1 MAYGLLLYKEIETP
15 LGSQRVEIYKDG
27 YSGTAIEIAGLHAD
41 GITISKDSQSLTQPI
56 TTSVLTLRLSDCNE
70 LDYSQF
76 FTPNAT
82 LYKVVW
88 KTINGTT
95 TTTRWTG
102 FITPDS
108 YSENLAYRDTLTLTA
123 RDNLGRLNDYDF
135 DLTQGQMLSVRA
147 ILTAAMTKA
156 GVAMGLTFT
165 TAKVATSP
173 ATTLAVDGLVNT
185 TLLQGMTW
193 HAAVELLLTGLGL
206 TLAWNDGNAFEVRDI
221 TQAPANNQSA
231 FFINKSGFRQIRPAW
246 KNLTLAQDYGLR
258 SNFYEGQF
266 TKDQCGDQPT
276 FTIPSSSK
284 WDYGGTIAL
293 LNPYKGTA
301 YPYETIYLPIQ
312 GGDGMSN
319 RIVYAFATKQIAQP
333 IKISFNAN
341 NTAWIW
347 QDPADAYGFVGI
359 SDRSLLATKQSGQT
373 YQMTR
378 YYIRFRINVFCNV
391 GGTTY
396 ILRDKWQVYD
406 ETTIEQPYLY
416 FVMPAVLDEYGQ
428 IVAEDQDNEV
438 SIYLGQ
444 LPGDGMVSVVFYTPV
459 VQTKE
464 GGDPAPIALATL
476 TSSSFTTPYAKI
488 TNLTMS
494 VDDGIGGRQMRVAVN
509 PDHNMKGDLSVSL
522 GQVPTGKG
530 NTLLYLGGL
539 FYNDTYYTPLTA
551 FAKAQNGTNYDLLE
565 LVGREYITY
574 QNAAYNAL
582 SGTMKAASLF
592 RFDKGIT
599 FDGNAYRIVGA
610 SLAILSNTLSVQL
623 LQQEAS
629 FDTAAHAIEAVDE
642 EGSARPATTTGSIA
656 QGAGF
661 DSEILRHLSLLVLNE
676 GQSDEETIMVCDITF
691 ASEKNII
698 AGGVGSGG
706 DTPGG
711 GGSIAT
717 LADVTLTNLAGGDI
731 LKYNATSSH
740 WENTPLVL
748 SALADVSLGNPGNGQ
763 ALVYSSTLG
772 KWVPGT
778 VASGATVVS
787 ADATIG
793 TSLTTLGT
801 VDGTPI
807 KAKIASYLLE
817 SDFTA
822 ANIVSTLG
830 NTAVNRAA
838 ADESGNNIKSTYA
851 VGLYVYQGNLYLKS
865 KSNELLSGYVD
876 GSDIVSVIGNN
887 AVARA
892 SADASGNTIA
902 SQTWVGNQ
910 GYLTSSAISDMATQ
924 TWVGQQGYVT
934 SSDLS
939 GYATQTWVGNNY
951 WSYSEADERFAH
963 ALQVSG
969 TSLLLK
975 SAASSSN
982 TLSTI
987 TGSDLVTVIANNA
1000 VARATGDE
1008 SGNNI
1013 KSTYAAGLY
1022 VYQNNLYLKSKSN
1035 ELLTAYVDGS
1045 DLVTV
1050 IGTNAVARATADA
1063 SGNAFATSYLR
1074 KDIDDTMSGNLTIG
1088 TTSAKKTLT
1097 IRGTTG
1103 EALIIYGNSYYTEL
1117 YCTSGGL
1124 QISNDTKVYGNFVA
1138 TGNVTAGSASDRRLK
1153 KDIRS
1158 ITPIEAADLL
1168 MVLNPV
1174 IYQWNDKAAKL
1185 GGLRG
1190 VARGFLADEYLDLL
1204 PNAGRKI
1211 WGEYDAID
1219 YEQVIPYLVAGWQQ
1233 QHLRIRALEG
1243 EIEELRRRLREHGIQ

>member
-27 YSGTAIEIAGLHAD
+27 YSGTAVEIAGLHAD

-82 LYKVVW
+82 LFKVVW

-135 DLTQGQMLSVRA
+135 DLAQGQMLSVRA

-156 GVAMGLTFT
+156 GVAMSLTFT

-173 ATTLAVDGLVNT
+173 ATVLAVDGLVNT

-206 TLAWNDGNAFEVRDI
+206 TIAWNDGNAFEVRDI
-221 TQAPANNQSA
+221 TQAPANTQAA

-266 TKDQCGDQPT
+266 TKEQCGDNPT
-276 FTIPSSSK
+276 FSIPSSSK

-293 LNPYKGTA
+293 LNPYKGAA

-319 RIVYAFATKQIAQP
+319 RIAYVFPVPANLAP

-347 QDPADAYGFVGI
+347 DDGIVERTSLGTREWPYGGYV
-359 SDRSLLATKQSGQT
+359 LTPYA
-373 YQMTR
+373 
-378 YYIRFRINVFCNV
+378 IRFRCNIFCNV

-396 ILRDKWQVYD
+396 ILRDEWKVYD
-406 ETTIEQPYLY
+406 ASTIEDPYL
-416 FVMPAVLDEYGQ
+416 FFMMPPALTEQSQVSAVD
-428 IVAEDQDNEV
+428 ADNEV
-438 SIYLGQ
+438 SIYIGTP
-444 LPGDGMVSVVFYTPV
+444 PGAGHISVVFYEPNV
-459 VQTKE
+459 CGRDVIASRSD
-464 GGDPAPIALATL
+464 DPADYALAL
-476 TSSSFTTPYAKI
+476 KGSDWVTPYAKI
-488 TNLTMS
+488 TNLTMA

-582 SGTMKAASLF
+582 SGTMKANSAF

-610 SLAILSNTLSVQL
+610 SLAILSNTLSAQM
-623 LQQEAS
+623 LQQEAT
-629 FDTAAHAIEAVDE
+629 FDTAAHTVEAVDE
-642 EGSARPATTTGSIA
+642 EGNARAATTTGSIA

-661 DSEILRHLSLLVLNE
+661 DSEILRHLSLQVINE
-676 GQSDEETIMVCDITF
+676 GLENEETIMVCDLTF
-691 ASEKNII
+691 ASVHNLV
-698 AGGVGSGG
+698 AGGIGGGG

-711 GGSIAT
+711 GSLAT
-717 LADVTLTNLAGGDI
+717 LADVALSSPTEGQVLA
-731 LKYNATSSH
+731 YNALTSH
-740 WENTPLVL
+740 WENRTLAF
-748 SALADVSLGNPGNGQ
+748 ALADLTDVTGTPSNGQ
-763 ALVYSSTLG
+763 ALIWDTTAG
-772 KWVPGT
+772 KWKPGN
-778 VASGATVVS
+778 VAGGVSVVS

-801 VDGTPI
+801 IDGTPI
-807 KAKIASYLLE
+807 KAKIATYLL
-817 SDFTA
+817 A
-822 ANIVSTLG
+822 ADYTG
-830 NTAVNRAA
+830 NGTSAVNRALK
-838 ADESGNNIKSTYA
+838 DGSGNTLVSSYGAGLVVNDGKIYLRSKDSTF
-851 VGLYVYQGNLYLKS
+851 LSPYL
-865 KSNELLSGYVD
+865 D
-876 GSDIVSVIGNN
+876 GSDIKGVLGLQSTDVI
-887 AVARA
+887 ATTA
-892 SADASGNTIA
+892 
-902 SQTWVGNQ
+902 WVEGK

-924 TWVGQQGYVT
+924 TWVEQKGYITSSAISDMATMTWVGQQGYITSGALTGYATETWVEGKGYLT
-934 SSDLS
+934 SSSLS
-939 GYATQTWVGNNY
+939 GYAKDILV
-951 WSYSEADERFAH
+951 
-963 ALQVSG
+963 
-969 TSLLLK
+969 
-975 SAASSSN
+975 SSN
-982 TLSTI
+982 KIYLRDGSSTLSTSYI
-987 TGSDLVTVIANNA
+987 DDTDLVA
-1000 VARATGDE
+1000 
-1008 SGNNI
+1008 
-1013 KSTYAAGLY
+1013 
-1022 VYQNNLYLKSKSN
+1022 
-1035 ELLTAYVDGS
+1035 
-1045 DLVTV
+1045 V
-1050 IGTNAVARATADA
+1050 IGATPVARATADA
-1063 SGNAFATSYLR
+1063 NNNTFSTSYLR
-1074 KDIDDTMSGNLTIG
+1074 KDTDDTMSGNLTIG
-1088 TTSAKKTLT
+1088 GRTSTSAAKTLSVYGRNSST
-1097 IRGTTG
+1097 NP
-1103 EALIIYGNSYYTEL
+1103 ALNIYG
-1117 YCTSGGL
+1117 
-1124 QISNDTKVYGNFVA
+1124 VYGNNSSYLSSLYTASDGLHITTALNVAGNIIA
-1138 TGNVTAGSASDRRLK
+1138 TGNIVAGSASDRRLK
-1153 KDIRS
+1153 KNIRG
-1158 ITPIEAADLL
+1158 ITLGEAADLL
-1168 MVLNPV
+1168 SVLNPV
-1174 IYQWNDKAAKL
+1174 VFEWNDKATEL
-1185 GGLRG
+1185 GRLSG
-1190 VARGFLADEYLDLL
+1190 VSRGFLADEYLDLI

-1233 QHLRIRALEG
+1233 QHLRIRELEI
-1243 EIEELRRRLREHGIQ
+1243 ELEELRRAAR

>member
-27 YSGTAIEIAGLHAD
+27 YSGTAVEIAGLHAD

-70 LDYSQF
+70 VDYSQF

-82 LYKVVW
+82 LFKVIW

-135 DLTQGQMLSVRA
+135 DLAQGQMLSVRA

-165 TAKVATSP
+165 TTKVATSP
-173 ATTLAVDGLVNT
+173 ATVLAVDGLVNT

-221 TQAPANNQSA
+221 TQAPANTQSA

-266 TKDQCGDQPT
+266 TKDQCGDQST
-276 FTIPSSSK
+276 FTIPSSSP
-284 WDYGGTIAL
+284 WNYAGTVAL
-293 LNPYKGTA
+293 LNPYKGAA

-319 RIVYAFATKQIAQP
+319 RIVYNFATKQIAQP

-347 QDPADAYGFVGI
+347 QDPADAFGYVGI
-359 SDRSLLATKQSGQT
+359 NDRSLLATKQSGQLYT
-373 YQMTR
+373 MTR
-378 YYIRFRINVFCNV
+378 YYIRYRINVFCAV
-391 GGTTY
+391 GGTVY
-396 ILRDKWQVYD
+396 VLRDKWQVYD
-406 ETTIEQPYLY
+406 ESTIEQPYLY
-416 FVMPAVLDEYGQ
+416 FVMPTVLDEYGQ

-444 LPGDGMVSVVFYTPV
+444 LPGDGQVNVVFYAPV

-464 GGDPAPIALATL
+464 GGDPADVALAALDASTY
-476 TSSSFTTPYAKI
+476 TTPYAKI
-488 TNLTMS
+488 TNLTMA

-582 SGTMKAASLF
+582 SGTMKANSAF

-599 FDGNAYRIVGA
+599 FDGQAYRIVGA
-610 SLAILSNTLSVQL
+610 SLAILSNTLSAQL

-629 FDTAAHAIEAVDE
+629 FDTAAHTVEAVDE
-642 EGSARPATTTGSIA
+642 EGNARAATTTGSIA

-706 DTPGG
+706 STPGG

-748 SALADVSLGNPGNGQ
+748 SALADVSLGTPGNGQ

-772 KWVPGT
+772 LWVPGT

-787 ADATIG
+787 EDATIG
-793 TSLTTLGT
+793 TSLTTLAT
-801 VDGTPI
+801 VDGTAI
-807 KAKIASYLLE
+807 KAKIASYLLA
-817 SDFTA
+817 SDFSA

-851 VGLYVYQGNLYLKS
+851 VGLYVYQNKLYLKS

-910 GYLTSSAISDMATQ
+910 GFL
-924 TWVGQQGYVT
+924 T

-939 GYATQTWVGNNY
+939 GYATQTWVSNQGY
-951 WSYSEADERFAH
+951 LTSVT
-963 ALQVSG
+963 VSNESATIG
-969 TSLLLK
+969 TSLTTIATVDGTAIKAKIDSYLL
-975 SAASSSN
+975 ASSFTASN
-982 TLSTI
+982 IVSTLGNT
-987 TGSDLVTVIANNA
+987 A
-1000 VARATGDE
+1000 VNRATGDE

-1050 IGTNAVARATADA
+1050 IGTNAVARASADA

-1088 TTSAKKTLT
+1088 TSSAKKTLT

-1117 YCTSGGL
+1117 YCNASGL
-1124 QISNDTKVYGNFVA
+1124 HISNDAKVYGNFVA

-1153 KDIRS
+1153 KNIRS
-1158 ITPIEAADLL
+1158 ITLAEAADLL

-1174 IYQWNDKAAKL
+1174 VFEWNDKAGEL
-1185 GGLRG
+1185 GQLSG
-1190 VARGFLADEYLDLL
+1190 VSRGFLADEYLDLI

-1211 WGEYDAID
+1211 WGIYDAID
-1219 YEQVIPYLVAGWQQ
+1219 YVQTIPYLVAGWQQ
-1233 QHLRIRALEG
+1233 QNLRIRGLES
-1243 EIEELRRRLREHGIQ
+1243 EIEDMRRRLREHGIQ

>member
-27 YSGTAIEIAGLHAD
+27 FSGTAVEIAGLHAD

-76 FTPNAT
+76 FTPSAT
-82 LYKVVW
+82 LFKVVW

-135 DLTQGQMLSVRA
+135 DLAQGQMLSVRA

-173 ATTLAVDGLVNT
+173 ATVLAVDGLVNT

-193 HAAVELLLTGLGL
+193 HEAIELLLTGLGL

-221 TQAPANNQSA
+221 TQAPANTQSA

-266 TKDQCGDQPT
+266 TKEQCGDNPT
-276 FTIPSSSK
+276 FSIPSSSK

-293 LNPYKGTA
+293 LNPYKGAA
-301 YPYETIYLPIQ
+301 YPFETIYLPIQ
-312 GGDGMSN
+312 GGDGMNN
-319 RIVYAFATKQIAQP
+319 RIVYNFATKQIAQP

-347 QDPADAYGFVGI
+347 QDPADAFGYVGI
-359 SDRSLLATKQSGQT
+359 SDRSLLATKQSGQLYT
-373 YQMTR
+373 MTR
-378 YYIRFRINVFCNV
+378 YYIRYRINVFCAV
-391 GGTTY
+391 GGTVY
-396 ILRDKWQVYD
+396 VLRDKWQVYD
-406 ETTIEQPYLY
+406 ESTIEQPYLY
-416 FVMPAVLDEYGQ
+416 FVMPTVLDEYGQ

-444 LPGDGMVSVVFYTPV
+444 LPGDGQVNVVFYAPV

-464 GGDPAPIALATL
+464 GGDPADVALAALDASTY
-476 TSSSFTTPYAKI
+476 TTPYAKI
-488 TNLTMS
+488 TNLTMA

-582 SGTMKAASLF
+582 SGTMKAASAF

-610 SLAILSNTLSVQL
+610 SLAILSNTLSAQL
-623 LQQEAS
+623 LQQEAT
-629 FDTAAHAIEAVDE
+629 FDTAAHTVEAVDE
-642 EGSARPATTTGSIA
+642 EGNARAATTTGSIA

-661 DSEILRHLSLLVLNE
+661 DSEILRHLSLQVINE
-676 GQSDEETIMVCDITF
+676 GLENEETIMVCDLTF
-691 ASEKNII
+691 ASLHNLV
-698 AGGVGSGG
+698 AGGI
-706 DTPGG
+706 GG
-711 GGSIAT
+711 GGGGTGGGSLAT
-717 LADVTLTNLAGGDI
+717 LADVALSSPTEGQVLA
-731 LKYNATSSH
+731 YNALTSH
-740 WENTPLVL
+740 WENRTLAF
-748 SALADVSLGNPGNGQ
+748 ALADLTDVTGTPSNGQ
-763 ALVYSSTLG
+763 ALIWDTTAG
-772 KWVPGT
+772 KWKPGN
-778 VASGATVVS
+778 VAGGVSVVS

-801 VDGTPI
+801 IDGTPI
-807 KAKIASYLLE
+807 KAKIAAYLLAA
-817 SDFTA
+817 DFTA

-830 NTAVNRAA
+830 NTAVNRATK
-838 ADESGNNIKSTYA
+838 DSDGSTINHTYA
-851 VGLYVYQGNLYLKS
+851 AGLNTHQNRIYLQAPD
-865 KSNELLSGYVD
+865 NTLLSAYLD
-876 GSDIVSVIGNN
+876 GSDIKPVIG
-887 AVARA
+887 VAA
-892 SADASGNTIA
+892 TDTIA
-902 SQTWVGNQ
+902 TTEWVGQQ
-910 GYLTSSAISDMATQ
+910 GYLTSSAISDMATKTWVGQQGYITSSAISDMATKTWVGQQGYITSSALTGYATQ
-924 TWVGQQGYVT
+924 TWVGQQGYLT
-934 SSDLS
+934 SSSLS
-939 GYATQTWVGNNY
+939 GYAKDILV
-951 WSYSEADERFAH
+951 
-963 ALQVSG
+963 
-969 TSLLLK
+969 
-975 SAASSSN
+975 SSN
-982 TLSTI
+982 KIYLRDGSSTLST
-987 TGSDLVTVIANNA
+987 S
-1000 VARATGDE
+1000 
-1008 SGNNI
+1008 
-1013 KSTYAAGLY
+1013 
-1022 VYQNNLYLKSKSN
+1022 YL
-1035 ELLTAYVDGS
+1035 
-1045 DLVTV
+1045 
-1050 IGTNAVARATADA
+1050 DA
-1063 SGNAFATSYLR
+1063 SDIVSVLGDTPVNRANKDGDGNTITVAYLR
-1074 KDIDDTMSGNLTIG
+1074 KNTDDTMAGNLTIG
-1088 TTSAKKTLT
+1088 GRTSTSAAKTLT
-1097 IRGTTG
+1097 VYGQTSATYP
-1103 EALIIYGNSYYTEL
+1103 ALAIYGVASASTRYLTNIYRDSTAL
-1117 YCTSGGL
+1117 HIDSSFSVT
-1124 QISNDTKVYGNFVA
+1124 GNITA
-1138 TGNVTAGSASDRRLK
+1138 TGNIVAGSASDRRLK
-1153 KDIRS
+1153 KNIRG
-1158 ITPIEAADLL
+1158 ITLGEAADLL
-1168 MVLNPV
+1168 SVLNPV
-1174 IYQWNDKAAKL
+1174 VFEWNDKATEL
-1185 GGLRG
+1185 GRLSG
-1190 VARGFLADEYLDLL
+1190 VSRGFLADEYLDLI

-1211 WGEYDAID
+1211 WGEYDAVD
-1219 YEQVIPYLVAGWQQ
+1219 YDQVIPYLVAGWQQ
-1233 QHLRIRALEG
+1233 QHLRIRELEI
-1243 EIEELRRRLREHGIQ
+1243 ELEELRRAAR